1 MTSLTELPSARH
13 RSGLD
18 RTRQIAPQIVEY
30 LRERILALD
39 LAPGTPLSRTELQKQ
54 FGLSQTPVR
63 DALMRLEEEG
73 LVTVYPQY
81 ATLVSKININLAR
94 QSHFL
99 RRAVE
104 QEMVFQLAS
113 KSTPRLIERLVE
125 ANAKLKTLV
134 ASEEYGEFL
143 RYDRDFHHILYQ
155 EAGLDEIWP
164 IIRRHS
170 GHIDRLRR
178 LNLPNVGKNRVVDNH
193 DAIIH
198 GLTVADPWKAE
209 DAMKAHLSGTLSMVD
224 SIAERYPD
232 YVQLD

>member
-1 MTSLTELPSARH
+1 MTSEAPAAKH

-39 LAPGTPLSRTELQKQ
+39 LAPGTALSRVELQKQ

-81 ATLVSKININLAR
+81 ATLVSKIDINLAR
-94 QSHFL
+94 QTHL
-99 RRAVE
+99 MRRAVE
-104 QEMVFQLAS
+104 QEAVFNLAEKANRGPIADRLRVANTKLKALAS
-113 KSTPRLIERLVE
+113 KEH
-125 ANAKLKTLV
+125 A
-134 ASEEYGEFL
+134 EFL
-143 RYDRDFHHILYQ
+143 AADRAFHFIIFE
-155 EAGLDEIWP
+155 EAGLEHIWP

-178 LNLPNVGKNRVVDNH
+178 LNLVNVGTKRVVDTH
-193 DAIIH
+193 DMIIE
-198 GLTVADPWKAE
+198 GIEKGAPVEAAQ
-209 DAMKAHLSGTLSMVD
+209 AMKTHLSGTLSMID
-224 SIAERYPD
+224 DIAARYPD
-232 YVQLD
+232 YIELG

>member
-1 MTSLTELPSARH
+1 MTLDLPTAKH

-30 LRERILALD
+30 LRERILALE
-39 LAPGTPLSRTELQKQ
+39 LAPGTALSRAELQKQ

-81 ATLVSKININLAR
+81 ATLVSKIDINLAR
-94 QSHFL
+94 QTHFM

-104 QEMVFQLAS
+104 QEAVFNLAERA
-113 KSTPRLIERLVE
+113 TARHIADRLRS

-134 ASEEYGEFL
+134 ASNEYADFL
-143 RYDRDFHHILYQ
+143 VLDRAFHFIIYE
-155 EAGLDEIWP
+155 EAGLEHIWP

-178 LNLPNVGKNRVVDNH
+178 LNLLNVGTQRVVDAH
-193 DAIIH
+193 DAIIE
-198 GLTVADPWKAE
+198 GIAAGDPVGAE
-209 DAMKAHLSGTLSMVD
+209 KAMKIHLSGTLSMINDIV
-224 SIAERYPD
+224 ERYPD
-232 YVQLD
+232 YIDMG

>member
-1 MTSLTELPSARH
+1 MSLDPQTAKP

-30 LRERILALD
+30 LRERILALE
-39 LAPGTPLSRTELQKQ
+39 LAPGTSLSRVELQKQ

-81 ATLVSKININLAR
+81 ATLVSKIDISLAR
-94 QSHFL
+94 QTHFM

-104 QEMVFQLAS
+104 QEAVYDLA
-113 KSTPRLIERLVE
+113 KRDDRQRIADKLKA
-125 ANAKLKTLV
+125 ANARLKTLV
-134 ASEEYGEFL
+134 ASERYADFL
-143 RYDRDFHHILYQ
+143 VADRSFHSIIYE
-155 EAGLDEIWP
+155 EAGLEHIWP

-178 LNLPNVGKNRVVDNH
+178 LNLLNVGTKRVVDAH
-193 DAIIH
+193 DAIIE
-198 GLTVADPWKAE
+198 GIASGDPVRAE
-209 DAMKAHLSGTLSMVD
+209 AAMKTHLSGTLSMIND
-224 SIAERYPD
+224 IAERYPD
-232 YVQLD
+232 YIDLG

>member
-1 MTSLTELPSARH
+1 MTSDLPFAKH

-30 LRERILALD
+30 LREKILELE
-39 LAPGTPLSRTELQKQ
+39 LAPGTSLSRLELQKQ

-81 ATLVSKININLAR
+81 ATLVSKIDINLAR
-94 QSHFL
+94 QSHFM

-104 QEMVFQLAS
+104 QEIVHELAS
-113 KSTPRLIERLVE
+113 KADRRFIDRLVD

-134 ASEEYGEFL
+134 SSNEYGDFL
-143 RYDRDFHHILYQ
+143 RHDRAFHYILYE
-155 EAGLDEIWP
+155 EAGLEDVWP
-164 IIRRHS
+164 VVRRHS

-178 LNLPNVGKNRVVDNH
+178 LNLPNIGKARVVDNH
-193 DAIIH
+193 DAIIE
-198 GLTVADPWKAE
+198 GLAAGDPAKAE
-209 DAMKAHLSGTLSMVD
+209 EAMKIHLSGTLSMVD
-224 SIAERYPD
+224 SIVERYPD
-232 YVQLD
+232 FVQRD

>member
-1 MTSLTELPSARH
+1 MTSDFPTPKQ

-30 LRERILALD
+30 LRERILALE
-39 LAPGTPLSRTELQKQ
+39 LAPGTALSRVELQKQ

-81 ATLVSKININLAR
+81 ATLVSKIDINLAR
-94 QSHFL
+94 QTHFM

-104 QEMVFQLAS
+104 QEAVYTLAES
-113 KSTPRLIERLVE
+113 PNARHIAERLRA
-125 ANAKLKTLV
+125 ANAKLKDLA
-134 ASEEYGEFL
+134 ASKVYAEFL
-143 RYDRDFHHILYQ
+143 AADRAFHFIIFE
-155 EAGLDEIWP
+155 EAGLEDIWP

-178 LNLPNVGKNRVVDNH
+178 LNLVSVGTKRVVDTH
-193 DAIIH
+193 DLIIE
-198 GLTVADPWKAE
+198 GIEKGAPAE
-209 DAMKAHLSGTLSMVD
+209 AAQAMKIHLSRTLSMID
-224 SIAERYPD
+224 DIATRYPD
-232 YVQLD
+232 YIDLG

>member
-1 MTSLTELPSARH
+1 MNELHSAKR

-18 RTRQIAPQIVEY
+18 RTRQISPQIVEY
-30 LRERILALD
+30 LRERILALE
-39 LAPGTPLSRTELQKQ
+39 LAPGTPLSRLELQKQ

-81 ATLVSKININLAR
+81 ATLVSKINIDLAR

-104 QEMVFQLAS
+104 QEIVFQLAS
-113 KSTPRLIERLVE
+113 KSNRRLIERLTE
-125 ANAKLKTLV
+125 ANSRLKLLIE
-134 ASEEYGEFL
+134 SDEYGEFL
-143 RYDRDFHHILYQ
+143 RYDRDFHYILYE
-155 EAGLDEIWP
+155 EAGLEDIWP
-164 IIRRHS
+164 VVRRHS

-178 LNLPNVGKNRVVDNH
+178 LNLPNVGKKRVVDNH
-193 DAIIH
+193 DLIIE
-198 GLTVADPWKAE
+198 GLAAGDSGRAE
-209 DAMKAHLSGTLSMVD
+209 EAMRTHLSGTLSMVD

-232 YVQLD
+232 YVQME

>member
-1 MTSLTELPSARH
+1 MTSDVPFAKH

-30 LRERILALD
+30 LREKILELD
-39 LAPGTPLSRTELQKQ
+39 LAPGTSLSRLQLQKQ

-81 ATLVSKININLAR
+81 ATLVSKIDINLAR

-104 QEMVFQLAS
+104 QEIVYELAT
-113 KSTPRLIERLVE
+113 KPDRRFVDRLVS
-125 ANAKLKTLV
+125 ANATLKTLV
-134 ASEEYGEFL
+134 SSSEYGNFL
-143 RYDRDFHHILYQ
+143 RHDGAFHYILYE
-155 EAGLDEIWP
+155 EAGLQDVWP
-164 IIRRHS
+164 VVRRHS

-178 LNLPNVGKNRVVDNH
+178 LNLPNVGKARVVDNH
-193 DAIIH
+193 DAIIE
-198 GLTVADPWKAE
+198 GIAAGDPGRAE
-209 DAMKAHLSGTLSMVD
+209 QAMKIHLSGTLSMVD
-224 SIAERYPD
+224 SIVERYPD
-232 YVQLD
+232 FVQLD

>member
-1 MTSLTELPSARH
+1 MTLDLPTAKH

-30 LRERILALD
+30 LRERILALE
-39 LAPGTPLSRTELQKQ
+39 LAPGTALSRVELQKQ

-81 ATLVSKININLAR
+81 ATLVSKIDINLAR
-94 QSHFL
+94 QTHFM

-104 QEMVFQLAS
+104 QEAVFSLAERA
-113 KSTPRLIERLVE
+113 TAPHIADRLRS
-125 ANAKLKTLV
+125 ANAKLKALV
-134 ASEEYGEFL
+134 ASNEYADFL
-143 RYDRDFHHILYQ
+143 VLDRAFHFIIYE
-155 EAGLDEIWP
+155 EAGLEHIWP

-178 LNLPNVGKNRVVDNH
+178 LNLLNVGTQRVVDAH
-193 DAIIH
+193 DAIIE
-198 GLTVADPWKAE
+198 GIAASDPVGAE
-209 DAMKAHLSGTLSMVD
+209 KAMKIHLSGTLSMIND
-224 SIAERYPD
+224 IAERYPD
-232 YVQLD
+232 YIDMG

>member
-1 MTSLTELPSARH
+1 LTDLPSAKH
-13 RSGLD
+13 RTGLD

-30 LRERILALD
+30 LREKILALE
-39 LAPGTPLSRTELQKQ
+39 LAPGTPLSRLELQKQ

-94 QSHFL
+94 QSHFM

-104 QEMVFQLAS
+104 QEVVFDLAS
-113 KSTPRLIERLVE
+113 RNDRHVVERLVD
-125 ANAKLKTLV
+125 ANSKLKALV
-134 ASEEYGEFL
+134 STEEYGDFL
-143 RYDRDFHHILYQ
+143 RADRAFHHILYE
-155 EAGLDEIWP
+155 EAGLEDIWP
-164 IIRRHS
+164 IVRRHS

-178 LNLPNVGKNRVVDNH
+178 LNLPNVGKQRVVDAH
-193 DAIIH
+193 DAIIE
-198 GLTVADPWKAE
+198 GLAAGDPKKAE
-209 DAMKAHLSGTLSMVD
+209 EAMKLHLSGTLSMVD

-232 YVQLD
+232 FIELN